1 LIPTEA
7 GLQNPPTFISLG
19 HELAHAEDH
28 FKASLN
34 TSKTWRSQGYP
45 EAEKYSTHRENQI
58 RGELGMP
65 LRTHYGLYRS
75 SSGSLFPNKKSEII
89 NQGFSIFHQ
98 MKVGSIY
105 SPYLYKK

>member
-34 TSKTWRSQGYP
+34 TSKTWRSQGILRQKNTP
-45 EAEKYSTHRENQI
+45 PIERIKLEAN
-58 RGELGMP
+58 
-65 LRTHYGLYRS
+65 
-75 SSGSLFPNKKSEII
+75 
-89 NQGFSIFHQ
+89 
-98 MKVGSIY
+98 
-105 SPYLYKK
+105 